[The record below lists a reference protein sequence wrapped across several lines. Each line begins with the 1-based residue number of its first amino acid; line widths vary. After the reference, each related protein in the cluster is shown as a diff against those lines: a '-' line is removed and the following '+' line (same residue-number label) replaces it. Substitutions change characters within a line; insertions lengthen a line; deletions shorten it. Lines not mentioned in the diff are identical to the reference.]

1 MARGRKVNSNGER
14 SKQLLLEKAIEL
26 FSTHGYHE
34 TKISDI
40 VTAANVTQPT
50 FYLYFKSKEK
60 LFYDLNEEFKKN
72 LLSIFTSKLESLTNN
87 SITPR
92 EFMHECVENAF
103 TYFKDNPN
111 LTKIGFYESQSAN
124 ELKDQIVQLF
134 IKALSE
140 QGELIL
146 HNEIEVEI
154 DTLAYSILG
163 SIERLTLKYILTKQQ
178 TPQKLANDIL
188 NIYFSANT
196 AAVTR

>member
-60 LFYDLNEEFKKN
+60 LFNDLNEEFKKN
-72 LLSIFTSKLESLTNN
+72 LLSIFSNKLESLHNG
-87 SITPR
+87 SITTR
-92 EFMHECVENAF
+92 EFIYESIENAF
-103 TYFKDNPN
+103 NYFNENPN
-111 LTKIGFYESQSAN
+111 LTKIGLFDSQSAG
-124 ELKDQIVQLF
+124 ELKDQVVQLF
-134 IKALSE
+134 IKTLKNE
-140 QGELIL
+140 QDRLTL
-146 HNEIEVEI
+146 HNKIDI
-154 DTLAYSILG
+154 DTLAHSILG

-178 TPQKLANDIL
+178 SPQKLANDII
-188 NIYFSANT
+188 NIYFSVNSEV
-196 AAVTR
+196 VTN

>member
-72 LLSIFTSKLESLTNN
+72 LLSIFSNKLETLHNG
-87 SITPR
+87 SITTR
-92 EFMHECVENAF
+92 EFIYESIENAF
-103 TYFKDNPN
+103 NYFNENPN
-111 LTKIGFYESQSAN
+111 LTKIGFFDSQSAE
-124 ELKDQIVQLF
+124 ELKDQVVQLF
-134 IKALSE
+134 IKTLKNE
-140 QGELIL
+140 QVRLTL
-146 HNEIEVEI
+146 HNEIEIE
-154 DTLAYSILG
+154 TLAQSILG

-178 TPQKLANDIL
+178 SPQKLANDII
-188 NIYFSANT
+188 NIYFSVNSEV
-196 AAVTR
+196 VTN

>member
-40 VTAANVTQPT
+40 VKAANLTQPT
-50 FYLYFKSKEK
+50 FYLYFKSKDK

-72 LLSIFTSKLESLTNN
+72 LLSIFSCNLESLTNG
-87 SITPR
+87 SVTPR
-92 EFMHECVENAF
+92 EFMYECMENAF
-103 TYFKDNPN
+103 NYFYENPN
-111 LTKIGFYESQSAN
+111 LTKIGFYEAQSAN

-134 IKALSE
+134 IKTLKNE
-140 QGELIL
+140 QSKLTL
-146 HNEIEVEI
+146 HNEIEI
-154 DTLAYSILG
+154 DTLTQSILG

-178 TPQKLANDIL
+178 TPKKLANDIL
-188 NIYFSANT
+188 NIYFSENRQ
-196 AAVTR
+196 AVTN